1 MVFTND
7 LGLNIQITTGTTTQA
22 SSVSVTGSVSHVIT
36 YSERQLFGITDAP
49 LKNAVGRFF
58 GKNPNDAYVRSPT
71 SRKDLYQ
78 TYNWDQVT
86 TVLTVTSATITGVT
100 SQSSIVAQKSFVNDS
115 PYNANFNAA
124 IQESVTNTVGTTW
137 SQTFGFN
144 FEQTFRYEV
153 GYSGIKL
160 GGETKYGFSAQFGS
174 GSSHSTAVQIG
185 SSSSVEVQL
194 GPKQTVEAILIATR
208 SVLKARITYTA
219 SLTGFAA
226 VHYKRKHKGHRI
238 WALPI
243 DKVMSAGGLSN
254 ARQITEYIEIAYYSN
269 GKVLLQKPVSL

>member
-1 MVFTND
+1 M
-7 LGLNIQITTGTTTQA
+7 
-22 SSVSVTGSVSHVIT
+22 IT

-71 SRKDLYQ
+71 SRKDLYK

-100 SQSSIVAQKSFVNDS
+100 SQPSIVAQKSFVNDS
-115 PYNANFNAA
+115 PYNAKFNTA
-124 IQESVTNTVGTTW
+124 IQESETNTVGTTW
-137 SQTFGFN
+137 SQTFGLN
-144 FEQTFRYEV
+144 FEQTFMIRYEV
-153 GYSGIKL
+153 CYCSEIGL
-160 GGETKYGFSAQFGS
+160 GGETKFGFSAQFGS
-174 GSSHSTAVQIG
+174 GSSHSTAAQIG

-194 GPKQTVEAILIATR
+194 GPKQTVEAILMATR

-243 DKVMSAGGLSN
+243 NDVMSAGGLSN
-254 ARQITEYIEIAYYSN
+254 ARQITEDIVIGYYSN